1 MLKASKPNQRYA
13 LSLLR
18 LQPSLNHP
26 LHLSELRTPISLPR
40 WRAGGRGQPAGVL
53 SAAQLSGTAQLDA
66 QAHCLSSLFT
76 SHPSTP
82 LFHPVRFLAPTS
94 PHPSPPP
101 GLACLPPTKVF
112 CLAWMDV
119 LALQPLSHAGL
130 SATPQNPRG
139 ESFSS
144 CRSGV
149 EMGRVPAH
157 CSWRCWPVGPLRE
170 KREKGTDRGQES
182 FEGGTGGVRLGQG
195 K

>member
-1 MLKASKPNQRYA
+1 MEGWGERAASGCAVSGPAVWHGPAGR
-13 LSLLR
+13 SG
-18 LQPSLNHP
+18 
-26 LHLSELRTPISLPR
+26 SLPLLSFHITSINTPFSPCQVP
-40 WRAGGRGQPAGVL
+40 GPHFPPPQP
-53 SAAQLSGTAQLDA
+53 T
-66 QAHCLSSLFT
+66 
-76 SHPSTP
+76 
-82 LFHPVRFLAPTS
+82 
-94 PHPSPPP
+94 P

-149 EMGRVPAH
+149 EMGRVSAH

-170 KREKGTDRGQES
+170 KHEKGTDRGQKS